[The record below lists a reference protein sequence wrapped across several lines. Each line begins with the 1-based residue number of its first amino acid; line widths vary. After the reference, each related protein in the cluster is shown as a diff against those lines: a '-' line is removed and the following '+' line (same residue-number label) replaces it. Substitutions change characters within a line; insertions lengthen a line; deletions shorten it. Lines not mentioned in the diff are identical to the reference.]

1 MADEIKTEF
10 RVKKVTYMR
19 KQCTNCGGTGKRE
32 QKINGIFKQVPCS
45 WCQNG
50 IAKIEHM
57 TDVSLTEALNEIG
70 IYKMIENTVNE
81 IIEKK

>member
-1 MADEIKTEF
+1 MVDEIKTEF

-50 IAKIEHM
+50 IAKVEHM
-57 TDVSLTEALNEIG
+57 TDVSLLDALTELG
-70 IYKMIENTVNE
+70 IRFILPASMNPNNKS
-81 IIEKK
+81 